1 MKIAHSALQLESSR
15 SQLQQH
21 TVSESMRM
29 WIGER
34 PKDANDAAGAA
45 PESVR
50 ISDAGRAAQAAEST
64 AIGKSANEGQDA
76 RISLIRFLLAR
87 RTGKEVEVFDA
98 GTMGGGAPSMA
109 SRDDFGI
116 EYDRHE
122 SYTEAEQMNFSAR
135 GVVQTAD
142 GRNIDFE
149 LSMSMER
156 SYHEESDVSIRL
168 GNAAQ
173 TCDPLVINF
182 SGNAAQLTD
191 QRFSFDLNSDG
202 NANEQINFLGSG
214 SGFLAFDRN
223 GDGAINNGSELFGAR
238 TGKGFA
244 ELAALD
250 GDDNGWIDENDDAF
264 AHLSVWIKNGAG
276 ADALYSLKEMGIG
289 AISLASVASPFS
301 IKDANNDLQGQ
312 VRASGV
318 YLKENGGVGSLQQID
333 LTV

>member
-1 MKIAHSALQLESSR
+1 
-15 SQLQQH
+15 
-21 TVSESMRM
+21 MRM
-29 WIGER
+29 WTGER
-34 PKDANDAAGAA
+34 PKEVGESAGAA
-45 PESVR
+45 SENVLL
-50 ISDAGRAAQAAEST
+50 SDAGRAAQASEGT
-64 AIGKSANEGQDA
+64 ALGEIARDGQDA
-76 RISLIRFLLAR
+76 RLSLIRFLLAR
-87 RTGKEVEVFDA
+87 LTGKEVEVFDA
-98 GTMGGGAPSMA
+98 GRMGGGAASPS
-109 SRDDFGI
+109 SSPRDDFGI

-122 SYTEAEQMNFSAR
+122 SHTEAEQMNFSAR

-142 GRNIDFE
+142 GRSIDFE

-156 SYHEESDVSIRL
+156 YHHEESDVSLRL

-202 NANEQINFLGSG
+202 NASERINFLGSG

-223 GDGAINNGSELFGAR
+223 GDGTINNGSELFGTR
-238 TGKGFA
+238 TGNGFA
-244 ELAALD
+244 ELAAFDDD
-250 GDDNGWIDENDDAF
+250 GNGWIDENDEAF
-264 AHLSVWIKNGAG
+264 AHLSVWIKNGMG
-276 ADALYSLKEMGIG
+276 SDVLYSLEEMGVG
-289 AISLASVASPFS
+289 AISLTSVASPFS

-312 VRASGV
+312 VRASGF